1 MAFEPMTG
9 VGRKELA
16 VERFAIKDLIAW
28 KNSPRRRPLLVQ
40 GARQVGKTWL
50 IREFGQTHF
59 AAVAYVNFLED
70 EAMAR
75 QFEGE
80 LAPARLLDAVT
91 LYTGVNAK
99 DPNTLVVFDEIQECP
114 RALTSLKSFA
124 ERSPETALV
133 AAGSLLGVA
142 LHRGVSFPVGKVD
155 HLLIY
160 PLSFDE
166 FLLATGNNLMLDTLR
181 RGDLA
186 LADSLSE
193 RYIEQLRNYYFVG
206 GMPEVVQ
213 TFLDTGSFSET
224 RKQQNRLLF
233 DYEHDFSKY
242 ADAALAEK
250 IRLVWNSAP
259 GQLARENKKF
269 VYSAVRTAPAHAATK
284 RPSSGSWTQDCF
296 CASTASRSRDCPSPP
311 TRIETLSRYTCSTW
325 DSSARQAVSMPRF
338 SLTAMSCFPSSRGPS
353 RKTTC
358 ARSSLPQA
366 RVVPYYW
373 SAENSSGEVDF
384 VYDYGRSIVAVE
396 AKATTNL
403 KAKSLRLF
411 VERNHLGR
419 GLRLSLSPFKE
430 QDWVVNLPLY
440 AAGLLPEW
448 FAQMRKGAI

>member
-1 MAFEPMTG
+1 MTG

-259 GQLARENKKF
+259 EQLARENKKF
-269 VYSAVRTAPAHAATK
+269 VYSAVRTGARARGYEEAIQWLVDAGLLLRVNRITK
-284 RPSSGSWTQDCF
+284 PGLPLSAYEDRDAFKIYLLDVGLLG
-296 CASTASRSRDCPSPP
+296 AASRLDASVLVDGH
-311 TRIETLSRYTCSTW
+311 EL
-325 DSSARQAVSMPRF
+325 F
-338 SLTAMSCFPSSRGPS
+338 SEFKGALTENYVCQELVATG
-353 RKTTC
+353 K
-358 ARSSLPQA
+358 
-366 RVVPYYW
+366 VVPYYW

>member
-1 MAFEPMTG
+1 M
-9 VGRKELA
+9 
-16 VERFAIKDLIAW
+16 ERFAMKDLIAW

-50 IREFGQTHF
+50 IKEFGLANF
-59 AAVAYVNFLED
+59 NDIAYVNFLED
-70 EAMAR
+70 EAMGR
-75 QFEGE
+75 QFDGE
-80 LAPARLLDAVT
+80 LAPSRLLDAMS

-99 DPNTLVVFDEIQECP
+99 DPETLVVLDEIQECP
-114 RALTSLKSFA
+114 RALTALKAFA

-155 HLLIY
+155 HLFVY
-160 PLSFDE
+160 PMTFNE
-166 FLLATGNNLMLDTLR
+166 YLLATGNKPMLQALEHADF
-181 RGDLA
+181 DLV
-186 LADSLSE
+186 DSLSE

-213 TFLDTGSFSET
+213 VFLDTGSFSDA
-224 RKQQNRLLF
+224 RKQQDRLLF

-242 ADAALAEK
+242 ADASLAEK

-269 VYSAVRTAPAHAATK
+269 IYSAVRTGARARGYEEAIQWLVDAGLLLRVNRIAKPGL
-284 RPSSGSWTQDCF
+284 PL
-296 CASTASRSRDCPSPP
+296 ASYEDRDAFKIYLFDVGLLGAASRLDASVLV
-311 TRIETLSRYTCSTW
+311 EGHEL
-325 DSSARQAVSMPRF
+325 F
-338 SLTAMSCFPSSRGPS
+338 SEFKGALTENYVCQELVASG
-353 RKTTC
+353 K
-358 ARSSLPQA
+358 
-366 RVVPYYW
+366 VVPYYW

-384 VYDYGRSIVAVE
+384 VYDYGRSVVPVE
-396 AKATTNL
+396 AKAATNL

-411 VERNHLGR
+411 VERNHLNR

-440 AAGLLPEW
+440 AAGLLPDW
-448 FAQMRKGAI
+448 SKKIQQDSR